1 MAHLFPTD
9 FDIEQLVEAE
19 QRVLK
24 IFLTELSDDW
34 YVIPN
39 VLVTVG
45 GDDFEIDC
53 LLVSHSDG
61 MFAVEVKGGVIT
73 VEEGQ
78 WRSYKTIIKDPAEQ
92 VMKAKHALLKRLKKH
107 KISSG
112 DSFLQHLVVFP
123 DIEDFPA
130 EGAGPNC
137 PRSIVLTASDLRFVD
152 VALKNISRGK
162 NPLSPE
168 KMSEVLKALRPDVTE
183 IHVDGSFVKGT
194 TQRITKT
201 TNQHLRIVIELDG
214 NKNLFVSGPA
224 GTGKTYVA
232 TKWAERSV
240 ARGDRT
246 LIVCF
251 NEILGEDLQ
260 RRLGDLSATS
270 ELHPMLR
277 AGAFHKVIESVLG
290 SMAPPQP
297 SSFPNKA
304 AERDWW
310 RSAYVDALEKE
321 LAFITERYDT
331 IIIDEV
337 QDFQP
342 EWIDALTSLLEDP
355 STGRIFMLGDEQQK
369 IYNSEWKTPEG
380 YFSIPLEI
388 NVRNTRRISRFVEQF
403 GGAPTSATAPSG
415 PKVVIT
421 KANAIKECRKAI
433 SKAIAEAVGAMDIPP
448 SQIMILTGRTELR
461 DLLRSEPIDEY
472 HITSWDDRNE
482 DSIVCE
488 TIHKTKGIERTAIIV
503 ADLQEE
509 PSKTLL
515 YIGASRAVAFLAIVG
530 SQALVDMANMNEV
543 ENEIKE

>member
-1 MAHLFPTD
+1 MAHVFPTD
-9 FDIEQLVEAE
+9 FDIEQMVEAE

-24 IFLTELSDDW
+24 IFLSELDDDW

-45 GDDFEIDC
+45 GEDFEIDC

-78 WRSYKTIIKDPAEQ
+78 WRSYRTVIKDPAEQ

-107 KISSG
+107 KVSST

-123 DIEDFPA
+123 DIEDFPS

-137 PRSIVLTASDLRFVD
+137 PRSIVLTGADLRFVD
-152 VALKNISRGK
+152 VALKNISREK

-214 NKNLFVSGPA
+214 NRHLFVSGPA
-224 GTGKTYVA
+224 GTGKTYIA

-240 ARGDRT
+240 VRGDRT

-260 RRLGDLSATS
+260 RRLGNLSSSS
-270 ELHPMLR
+270 ELHPLLR
-277 AGAFHKVIESVLG
+277 VGAFHKVLESVLG
-290 SMAPPQP
+290 SMTPPKP
-297 SSFPNKA
+297 SSFPSKD
-304 AERDWW
+304 AERNWW
-310 RSAYVDALEKE
+310 RIAYVDALKKE
-321 LAFITERYDT
+321 LSYITERYDT

-337 QDFQP
+337 QDFHP
-342 EWIDALTSLLEDP
+342 EWIEALKSLLED
-355 STGRIFMLGDEQQK
+355 SDFGRIYMLGDEQQK
-369 IYNSEWKTPEG
+369 IYNAEWKTPEG
-380 YFSIPLEI
+380 FFSIPLEI

-403 GGAPTSATAPSG
+403 GGAQASSTSPAG
-415 PKVVIT
+415 PKVTVT

-433 SKAIAEAVGAMDIPP
+433 SKAISEAVGIMDIPP

-461 DLLRSEPIDEY
+461 DQLKSELIDGY
-472 HITSWDDRNE
+472 RITGWDDRDD

-503 ADLQEE
+503 ADLQVR
-509 PSKTLL
+509 PSSTLL
-515 YIGASRAVAFLAIVG
+515 YIGASRAVAYLAVIG
-530 SQALVDMANMNEV
+530 SQPLIDLISE
-543 ENEIKE
+543 

>member
-1 MAHLFPTD
+1 MAHLFPSD
-9 FDIEQLVEAE
+9 FDIEQMVEAE
-19 QRVLK
+19 QRVLNV
-24 IFLTELSDDW
+24 FLSELGDDW
-34 YVIPN
+34 YVVPN

-45 GDDFEIDC
+45 GSDFEIDC
-53 LLVSHSDG
+53 LLVSHTDG
-61 MFAVEVKGGVIT
+61 IFAVEVKGGVIT
-73 VEEGQ
+73 VEDGK
-78 WRSYKTIIKDPAEQ
+78 WRTYKTVIDDPAEQ
-92 VMKAKHALLKRLKKH
+92 VMKAKHALIARLKKR
-107 KISSG
+107 KITSS
-112 DSFLQHLVVFP
+112 DSFMQHLVAFP

-137 PRSIVLTASDLRFVD
+137 PRSIVLTGADLRYVD
-152 VALKNISRGK
+152 VAMKEIAREK
-162 NPLSPE
+162 TPLSPE
-168 KMSEVLKALRPDVTE
+168 KMRDVLKALRPDVTE

-214 NKNLFVSGPA
+214 NKHLFVSGPA

-232 TKWAERSV
+232 TKWAERAV
-240 ARGDRT
+240 ARGERT

-251 NEILGEDLQ
+251 NKILGEDLQ
-260 RRLGDLSATS
+260 RRLGYLSASS

-277 AGAFHKVIESVLG
+277 AGAFHEVLESVLG
-290 SMAPPQP
+290 AMSPPEP
-297 SSFPNKA
+297 SSFPSKQD
-304 AERDWW
+304 ESEWW
-310 RSAYVDALEKE
+310 RTAHIDALKKE
-321 LAFITERYDT
+321 LSFITERYDT

-342 EWIDALTSLLEDP
+342 EWIEALTSLLEDP
-355 STGRIFMLGDEQQK
+355 HNGRIFQLGDEQQK

-403 GGAPTSATAPSG
+403 GGAPTSTNAPSG
-415 PKVVIT
+415 PKVAVV
-421 KANAIKECRKAI
+421 KAGAIKECRKAI
-433 SKAIAEAVGAMDIPP
+433 AKAINDAVGTMDIPP

-461 DLLRSEPIDEY
+461 DQLRSEKIDDY
-472 HITSWDDRNE
+472 RISSWDDRDE

-503 ADLQEE
+503 ADLQER

-515 YIGASRAVAFLAIVG
+515 YIGASRAVAYLAIVG
-530 SQALVDMANMNEV
+530 SQALVDMASQQ
-543 ENEIKE
+543 